1 MAQAFAVS
9 LSVMNC
15 EAVPAES
22 RMGLSA
28 RPSYPS
34 LPKSAVKNYLV
45 AEARQFV
52 RNPRVEKNRKQE
64 EISGIKIGRGDRI

>member
-15 EAVPAES
+15 EPGPCQVSAWAFLPANPT
-22 RMGLSA
+22 LA
-28 RPSYPS
+28 
-34 LPKSAVKNYLV
+34 KSAVKNYLV
-45 AEARQFV
+45 AKARQFV
-52 RNPRVEKNRKQE
+52 RNPRVEKNWKQE